1 MFDTTFFI
9 SFYDI
14 AHYVDIILYVC
25 TLFRLQRTVE
35 IVKKAPECEIDG
47 DLVILDGAVMLLWM
61 IPREERFGFSLL
73 TQALYDITVPGHP

>member
-47 DLVILDGAVMLLWM
+47 DLVMLLCCC
-61 IPREERFGFSLL
+61 G
-73 TQALYDITVPGHP
+73 